1 MSSRERATHGQ
12 SSGGA
17 QKGAGGKGESGAV
30 PESSRWADLVPFHE
44 SGNDEAENYGSLNL
58 SSLEKIQLEDILDTL
73 KEEGLDPFAA
83 PSEQLLYLWG
93 LFQHSE
99 GKRWSA
105 TQDLEKLIQQQAE
118 EMKEVE
124 NYVDHVRNMTEEREG
139 LASKYETENEQ
150 LRTKLEHLQVQH
162 EEQAKEVE
170 EMLDQEGLSDIAHSN
185 PSEQIAYLL
194 VERATL
200 LERLDLTEND
210 LGFHKSNRQESHL
223 QGCDEELERER
234 KVRGCVERDLD
245 EAAHRLHMA
254 HDEIRRL
261 TDELDMKKKE
271 QNKPDTL
278 ELQKARDHNNRLD
291 KEILALRSRVRSLDL
306 QRKDHVEKIEKLG
319 KELDEYQK
327 KGEQGALS
335 LPVNS
340 TGEHSEQA
348 LQDKCSKSGIEE
360 KSSRKDADSDQIR
373 KLQNDETLHK
383 RCQQEI
389 ENKECRNKEV
399 LHKFKKLEREY
410 EELVER
416 NEELESVLGETQNQR
431 KEENQVFECETEG
444 LKRKITTLEVEL
456 SEMQRSKEE
465 FCFFDQETN
474 SDIVKAEDIQQMLKN
489 SQENIEILDSR
500 LLEERSWRKQLEL
513 DLGTAQKALRA
524 VKEDLQK
531 SKFET
536 ECLQLEVTNL
546 HETSKE
552 KYFPS
557 TIIEKQQ
564 WDNPLLENEI
574 FQFTEGFEMLNAHGA
589 EQINTD
595 KEAEQF
601 LFPKENAFE
610 DLTLKASSS
619 EETIQSL
626 EKGEEKLSDDLSKS
640 KRKIGILVRQLKECI
655 GEKRAIRE
663 ENAQLRQEI
672 GCTRLQLHS
681 VEEEVA
687 KLKQEINTAEH
698 HQGSHS
704 SGAGTD
710 SIVKLHSSGEILF
723 QQQQQED
730 VRQLR
735 QDLHRVQNLC
745 SSAEKELRYEREKKL
760 DLKKHNILLQQ
771 EITKA
776 NADLKQAQAKHSEL
790 SKVCTNLQTEL
801 DQSQQMV
808 KELELDILKQNQN
821 AKLQNSWQEKLTL
834 EVSRANEADRK
845 VLDLQQQLKEL
856 RHQLCLSDTH
866 ILGKKHLEEEAKAL
880 REHKS
885 QLRQQLEAEQW
896 ERKLQDQNI
905 EELQGHLK
913 NFRNKETSLLQ
924 TNAELQ
930 LRVQQQETRLRIL
943 EEEREAASSENSN
956 QKLSEQL
963 SVLQQE
969 KERLYQELDHALK
982 HLDDSVRKYNEKE
995 FRHKT
1000 KLRKAKEVYLHEMNQ
1015 RDGLIKELQNEIALI
1030 RNHNEKEKAWI
1041 RKVTTENE
1049 TLLQE
1054 KRCLLQ
1060 QATDQEEIGRN
1071 NKWLLSSI
1079 QNRVHF
1085 LDEENKQLQD
1095 SAFRLSNQV
1104 VTLERILKNIQ
1115 TLNSEELKKS
1125 IPSEG
1130 FLSNEK
1136 VFSLPVASFPA
1147 LGFSDSF
1154 GILKTIPDARNEDVP
1169 ESLKAAFSFSHSPPS
1184 EMSYLNLTSTGQTL
1198 TFSGE
1203 KHDQTT
1209 SSDEAQEQE

>member
-444 LKRKITTLEVEL
+444 LKRK
-456 SEMQRSKEE
+456 
-465 FCFFDQETN
+465 
-474 SDIVKAEDIQQMLKN
+474 
-489 SQENIEILDSR
+489 
-500 LLEERSWRKQLEL
+500 
-513 DLGTAQKALRA
+513 
-524 VKEDLQK
+524 DLQK

-943 EEEREAASSENSN
+943 EEEREAASSEYVHFQNSN